1 MSELTFESL
10 LTDIDFMKSVFAA
23 LEGIRQTEGLTPEKR
38 EELQRNQVAAIY
50 SAVGIQITDEQYAT
64 IKSYCK
70 DAEATVSS
78 LSEPEAEMLAA
89 GMDALAKADDQTLL
103 DVAAGINASADQMK
117 AFASSLVSDIESE

>member
-50 SAVGIQITDEQYAT
+50 SAMGIQITDEQFAT

-70 DAEATVSS
+70 DAEATVAS

-89 GMDALAKADDQTLL
+89 GMNALSNADDETLRN
-103 DVAAGINASADQMK
+103 VAAGIKESAHQMD
-117 AFASSLVSDIESE
+117 AFASSLLNDLE

>member
-50 SAVGIQITDEQYAT
+50 SAMGIQITDEQFAT

-70 DAEATVSS
+70 DAEATVAS

-89 GMDALAKADDQTLL
+89 GMNALSNADDETLQN
-103 DVAAGINASADQMK
+103 VAAGCKAAAYELNAI
-117 AFASSLVSDIESE
+117 ASTLTTEK